1 MSERSSGDGG
11 SDGDTGHYATVGRRV
26 RGEAIYSSMRRP
38 GGESDYDP
46 YASIRIR
53 RGQEETNYESLG
65 GEDQLYETLSKQEN
79 EKSISSEASSVSQAT
94 VMQASMQPSQ
104 ADMVDLY
111 ARVDMNKKRN
121 RNSDSSLSPMSEAM
135 KEVNYEAELKM
146 SEPPVAAPRSLLGVR
161 ERQEEAV
168 DT

>member
-1 MSERSSGDGG
+1 ML
-11 SDGDTGHYATVGRRV
+11 AT
-26 RGEAIYSSMRRP
+26 
-38 GGESDYDP
+38 
-46 YASIRIR
+46 SIRIR

-94 VMQASMQPSQ
+94 VMQISIQPSQ

-121 RNSDSSLSPMSEAM
+121 RNSDSSLSPMSEGM
-135 KEVNYEAELKM
+135 KEVNYEGDT
-146 SEPPVAAPRSLLGVR
+146 RSLRGVR
-161 ERQEEAV
+161 VRQEETV
-168 DT
+168 DC